1 MVQSRKDNFISFS
14 HSMVNWIRF
23 FSSWLFISFKRDI
36 RSIRVALYK
45 NSPENAPKNVI
56 YKIPCAD
63 CESCYVCKTTR
74 HLNYRITEH
83 KRDVRNKKKE
93 NAISK
98 HVERTGHS
106 IAWDNVKPISS
117 TKNGKYLSAKENILI
132 TTTDRTVN
140 YPDSVPH
147 CAWIGILQT
156 HA

>member
-1 MVQSRKDNFISFS
+1 MAKFGAETFS
-14 HSMVNWIRF
+14 ENSMSLGHS
-23 FSSWLFISFKRDI
+23 
-36 RSIRVALYK
+36 LYK
-45 NSPENAPKNVI
+45 NSPANAPKNVI

-63 CESCYVCKTTR
+63 CESCYVGKTTR

-98 HVERTGHS
+98 HVVRTGHS

-147 CAWIGILQT
+147 RAFIGILQT